1 MAEPAPLLEGP
12 DIYPWDSPTDA
23 QKAYFDAL
31 PVAEQWR
38 LVDAMLEEASNSGPV
53 QKVTMEEIIA
63 EAKERR
69 RANGL

>member
-31 PVAEQWR
+31 PVTEQWR
-38 LVDAMLEEASNSGPV
+38 LVDAMLEAIDTEPAFEDLDWGKIK
-53 QKVTMEEIIA
+53 QKARNRLTNE
-63 EAKERR
+63 
-69 RANGL
+69 N